1 MTAAA
6 DFQPET
12 DAPENPEVVE
22 NETTAAADAA
32 DVENADASAPAEDT
46 ADAPEA
52 ESPESDA
59 PEADAPEADAPEAE
73 AADSADSAAT
83 EESPEADAPADAEG
97 SSAAESPEA
106 ADAVESDGSAEADVP
121 EDSEAAADADVSADV
136 DASPDADVS
145 ADVDASPDA
154 EASAQVDHDAEV
166 APDAAADAA
175 AEVADIEVVEVDV
188 VEVVDDSGVVAVEV
202 VEVVVEAAPSAPAPV
217 PSAPPRSAPAPS
229 PAASSD
235 EPWGRVDAD
244 GTVSVREAGGWRVVG
259 QYPDGSPEEALAYF
273 ERKYNDLAGEVGL
286 LEVRHRRGG
295 ASASDLRS
303 TARTINGKLEGAAA
317 VGDLASLVARIAAL
331 TEALAAESETEA
343 AAAREA
349 VDEAVKA
356 RTELVEKAEALAARD
371 PRTVQWK
378 QATTELNSLF
388 DQWQS
393 QQQNG
398 PRLPKSTA
406 QQLWKRF
413 RDARATVDKHRRA
426 FYAEL
431 DEAHKGVRD
440 RKTRLVEKAEALASK
455 GEDGIPAYRELLDQ
469 WKTAGRAGKKV
480 DDALWARFKAAGDA
494 LYGARI
500 EREAAD
506 AEASREKIDLK
517 RALLEEAKVVADE
530 RDIAKA
536 RATLTGVQRRWDEV
550 GRIFPRD
557 AERALDDELRRIETA
572 LRSREEADWKRN
584 DPEQKARAN
593 DMTRQL
599 TDAIQKLED
608 ELEAAKKSG
617 DKKAIANAT
626 DALEARR
633 AWLKA
638 LGG

>member
-1 MTAAA
+1 MHTNVPFSAGDAI
-6 DFQPET
+6 
-12 DAPENPEVVE
+12 APEPATDE
-22 NETTAAADAA
+22 AAPAESEAA
-32 DVENADASAPAEDT
+32 DVE
-46 ADAPEA
+46 
-52 ESPESDA
+52 
-59 PEADAPEADAPEAE
+59 
-73 AADSADSAAT
+73 
-83 EESPEADAPADAEG
+83 
-97 SSAAESPEA
+97 
-106 ADAVESDGSAEADVP
+106 V
-121 EDSEAAADADVSADV
+121 
-136 DASPDADVS
+136 
-145 ADVDASPDA
+145 
-154 EASAQVDHDAEV
+154 
-166 APDAAADAA
+166 
-175 AEVADIEVVEVDV
+175 EVVEIDV
-188 VEVVDDSGVVAVEV
+188 VEVVEDSEVVAVEV
-202 VEVVVEAAPSAPAPV
+202 VGVAEVVEDGDVVAVEVVDVVVEAAPSAG
-217 PSAPPRSAPAPS
+217 
-229 PAASSD
+229 
-235 EPWGRVDAD
+235 EPWGRVDED
-244 GTVSVREAGGWRVVG
+244 GTVSVREADGWRVVG
-259 QYPDGSPEEALAYF
+259 QYPDGSAEEALAYF
-273 ERKYNDLAGEVGL
+273 ERKYNDLASEVTL

-295 ASASDLRS
+295 ASASDLRA
-303 TARTINGKLEGAAA
+303 TARTINGKLDGAAA
-317 VGDLASLVARIAAL
+317 VGDLASLVARVAAL
-331 TEALAAESETEA
+331 TETLAAESATEA
-343 AAAREA
+343 VAAREA
-349 VDEAVKA
+349 VDDAVKA

-378 QATTELNSLF
+378 QATAELNALF

-440 RKTRLVEKAEALASK
+440 RKTRLVEKAEALAPK

-517 RALLEEAKVVADE
+517 RALLEEAKAVGDE
-530 RDIAKA
+530 RDITKA
-536 RATLTGVQRRWDEV
+536 RSILTGIQRRWDEI

-557 AERALDDELRRIETA
+557 TERSLDDELRRVENA
-572 LRSREEADWKRN
+572 LRSREDADWKRN

-599 TDAIQKLED
+599 NDAIQKLED

-633 AWLKA
+633 TWLKA

>member
-6 DFQPET
+6 DPQPET
-12 DAPENPEVVE
+12 DAPELPE
-22 NETTAAADAA
+22 NGGPETTSTPAETPVADDTVEADAA
-32 DVENADASAPAEDT
+32 T
-46 ADAPEA
+46 ADEP
-52 ESPESDA
+52 A
-59 PEADAPEADAPEAE
+59 PEADAADPGV
-73 AADSADSAAT
+73 
-83 EESPEADAPADAEG
+83 ADAE
-97 SSAAESPEA
+97 
-106 ADAVESDGSAEADVP
+106 
-121 EDSEAAADADVSADV
+121 
-136 DASPDADVS
+136 
-145 ADVDASPDA
+145 
-154 EASAQVDHDAEV
+154 AEV
-166 APDAAADAA
+166 V
-175 AEVADIEVVEVDV
+175 EIEVVEAEV
-188 VEVVDDSGVVAVEV
+188 VEIVEV
-202 VEVVVEAAPSAPAPV
+202 VEDAEGDVVAIEVTEIVVEESAPVA
-217 PSAPPRSAPAPS
+217 SG
-229 PAASSD
+229 AA
-235 EPWGRVDAD
+235 EPWGRVDDD
-244 GTVSVREAGGWRVVG
+244 GTVSVREADGWRVVG
-259 QYPDGSPEEALAYF
+259 QYPDGSAEEALAYF
-273 ERKYNDLAGEVGL
+273 ERKYADLASEVTL

-295 ASASDLRS
+295 ASASDLRA

-317 VGDLASLVARIAAL
+317 VGDLARLAARVAAL
-331 TEALAAESETEA
+331 TETLAAQSETEA
-343 AAAREA
+343 VAAREA
-349 VDEAVKA
+349 VDDAVKA

-378 QATTELNSLF
+378 QVTAEINGLF

-440 RKTRLVEKAEALASK
+440 RKTRLVEKAEALAPK
-455 GEDGIPAYRELLDQ
+455 GEDGIPAYRDLLDE

-494 LYGARI
+494 LYGARV
-500 EREAAD
+500 ERETAD
-506 AEASREKIDLK
+506 AEASREKIEAK
-517 RALLEEAKVVADE
+517 RALLEEAKAVGDE

-536 RATLTGVQRRWDEV
+536 RSILTGIQRQWDEV

-557 AERALDDELRRIETA
+557 AERSLDDELRRIENA
-572 LRSREEADWKRN
+572 LRGREDADWKRN

-608 ELEAAKKSG
+608 ELAAAQKSG
-617 DKKAIANAT
+617 DKKAIAQAS
-626 DALEARR
+626 DALEARKS
-633 AWLKA
+633 WLKA

>member
-1 MTAAA
+1 M
-6 DFQPET
+6 
-12 DAPENPEVVE
+12 VVE
-22 NETTAAADAA
+22 E
-32 DVENADASAPAEDT
+32 SAPQTGD
-46 ADAPEA
+46 
-52 ESPESDA
+52 
-59 PEADAPEADAPEAE
+59 
-73 AADSADSAAT
+73 
-83 EESPEADAPADAEG
+83 
-97 SSAAESPEA
+97 
-106 ADAVESDGSAEADVP
+106 
-121 EDSEAAADADVSADV
+121 
-136 DASPDADVS
+136 
-145 ADVDASPDA
+145 
-154 EASAQVDHDAEV
+154 
-166 APDAAADAA
+166 
-175 AEVADIEVVEVDV
+175 
-188 VEVVDDSGVVAVEV
+188 
-202 VEVVVEAAPSAPAPV
+202 
-217 PSAPPRSAPAPS
+217 
-229 PAASSD
+229 D
-235 EPWGRVDAD
+235 EPWGRVDDD

-273 ERKYNDLAGEVGL
+273 ERKYADLASEVTL

-303 TARTINGKLEGAAA
+303 TARTINGKLVDAAA
-317 VGDLASLVARIAAL
+317 VGDLASLVARVAAL
-331 TEALAAESETEA
+331 TEALAAQSETEA
-343 AAAREA
+343 VAAREA
-349 VDEAVKA
+349 VDDAVKA

-378 QATTELNSLF
+378 QATAEINGLF

-440 RKTRLVEKAEALASK
+440 RKTRLVERAEALAPK
-455 GEDGIPAYRELLDQ
+455 GEDGIPAYRDLLDE

-494 LYGARI
+494 LYGARV

-506 AEASREKIDLK
+506 AEASREKIEAK
-517 RALLEEAKVVADE
+517 RALLDEAKAVGDE

-536 RATLTGVQRRWDEV
+536 RSILTAIQRQWDEI

-557 AERALDDELRRIETA
+557 AERSLDDELRRIENA
-572 LRSREEADWKRN
+572 LRTREDADWKRN

-608 ELEAAKKSG
+608 ELAAAEKSG
-617 DKKAIANAT
+617 DKKAIAQAS
-626 DALEARR
+626 DALEARKS
-633 AWLKA
+633 WLKA

>member
-6 DFQPET
+6 DSQPET
-12 DAPENPEVVE
+12 DATELPEGAGNENPTPVDDA
-22 NETTAAADAA
+22 ETA
-32 DVENADASAPAEDT
+32 ENADAA
-46 ADAPEA
+46 
-52 ESPESDA
+52 
-59 PEADAPEADAPEAE
+59 
-73 AADSADSAAT
+73 
-83 EESPEADAPADAEG
+83 APADADVAAAPTDVEDPASAG
-97 SSAAESPEA
+97 EPAAAEEP
-106 ADAVESDGSAEADVP
+106 ADAVEP
-121 EDSEAAADADVSADV
+121 
-136 DASPDADVS
+136 
-145 ADVDASPDA
+145 
-154 EASAQVDHDAEV
+154 AEV
-166 APDAAADAA
+166 EEPAA
-175 AEVADIEVVEVDV
+175 AEESADAVEPTEVAEPAAAEESAPNEMPAAGDDAAEGEPEVVDIEVVEVDV
-188 VEVVDDSGVVAVEV
+188 VEVVDESGATEVEV
-202 VEVVVEAAPSAPAPV
+202 VEVIVETIPSAA
-217 PSAPPRSAPAPS
+217 
-229 PAASSD
+229 AASAG
-235 EPWGRVDAD
+235 EPWGRVDDD
-244 GTVSVREAGGWRVVG
+244 GTVSVREADGWRVVG
-259 QYPDGSPEEALAYF
+259 QYPDGSAEEALAYF
-273 ERKYNDLAGEVGL
+273 QRKYNDLASEVTL

-303 TARTINGKLEGAAA
+303 TARTINGKLQDAAA
-317 VGDLASLVARIAAL
+317 VGDLASLVARVAAL
-331 TEALAAESETEA
+331 TKTLAAESETEA
-343 AAAREA
+343 VAAREA
-349 VDEAVKA
+349 VDDAVKA

-378 QATTELNSLF
+378 QATTDLNALF
-388 DQWQS
+388 DQWQA

-440 RKTRLVEKAEALASK
+440 RKTRLVERAEALAPK
-455 GEDGIPAYRELLDQ
+455 GEDGIPAYRELLDE

-500 EREAAD
+500 ERETAD
-506 AEASREKIDLK
+506 LEASREKIEQK
-517 RALLEEAKVVADE
+517 RALLEEAKPVADE

-536 RATLTGVQRRWDEV
+536 RATLTAVQRRWDEV

-557 AERALDDELRRIETA
+557 TERSLDDELRRIENA

-599 TDAIQKLED
+599 TDAIRKLED

-617 DKKAIANAT
+617 DKRAIANAS

-633 AWLKA
+633 TWLKA

>member
-6 DFQPET
+6 DSQPET
-12 DAPENPEVVE
+12 DATELPGGAGNENPTTVDDA
-22 NETTAAADAA
+22 ETA
-32 DVENADASAPAEDT
+32 ENADAAAPAE
-46 ADAPEA
+46 ADVAAAPTDVEDPA
-52 ESPESDA
+52 
-59 PEADAPEADAPEAE
+59 
-73 AADSADSAAT
+73 SAG
-83 EESPEADAPADAEG
+83 EPA
-97 SSAAESPEA
+97 AAEEP
-106 ADAVESDGSAEADVP
+106 ADAVEP
-121 EDSEAAADADVSADV
+121 
-136 DASPDADVS
+136 
-145 ADVDASPDA
+145 
-154 EASAQVDHDAEV
+154 AEV
-166 APDAAADAA
+166 EEPAA
-175 AEVADIEVVEVDV
+175 AEESADAVEPTEVAEPAAAEESAPNEMPAAGDDAAEGAPEVVDIEVVEVDV
-188 VEVVDDSGVVAVEV
+188 VEVVDESGVTEVEV
-202 VEVVVEAAPSAPAPV
+202 VEVIVETV
-217 PSAPPRSAPAPS
+217 PSVAA
-229 PAASSD
+229 AASAG
-235 EPWGRVDAD
+235 EPWGRVDDD
-244 GTVSVREAGGWRVVG
+244 GTVSVREADGWRVVG
-259 QYPDGSPEEALAYF
+259 QYPDGSAEEALAYF
-273 ERKYNDLAGEVGL
+273 QRKYNDLASEVTL

-303 TARTINGKLEGAAA
+303 TARTINGKLQDAAA
-317 VGDLASLVARIAAL
+317 VGDLASLVARVAAL
-331 TEALAAESETEA
+331 TKTLAAESETEA
-343 AAAREA
+343 VAAREA
-349 VDEAVKA
+349 VDDAVKA

-378 QATTELNSLF
+378 QATTELNALF
-388 DQWQS
+388 DQWQA

-440 RKTRLVEKAEALASK
+440 RKTRLVERAEALAPK
-455 GEDGIPAYRELLDQ
+455 GEDGIPAYRELLDE

-500 EREAAD
+500 ERETAD
-506 AEASREKIDLK
+506 LEASREKIEQK
-517 RALLEEAKVVADE
+517 RALLEEAKPVADE

-536 RATLTGVQRRWDEV
+536 RATLTAVQRRWDEV

-557 AERALDDELRRIETA
+557 TERSLDDELRRIENA

-599 TDAIQKLED
+599 TDAIRKLED

-617 DKKAIANAT
+617 DKRAIANAS

-633 AWLKA
+633 TWLKA

>member
-1 MTAAA
+1 VHPVTAAA
-6 DFQPET
+6 DSQPDT
-12 DAPENPEVVE
+12 DAPENSGIGE
-22 NETTAAADAA
+22 NENPVDAVAAETPATDAAGDSEAGETSAADDDAPARGAAADDAA
-32 DVENADASAPAEDT
+32 EGSGDAESASASEVPGA
-46 ADAPEA
+46 
-52 ESPESDA
+52 
-59 PEADAPEADAPEAE
+59 
-73 AADSADSAAT
+73 
-83 EESPEADAPADAEG
+83 ADAEG
-97 SSAAESPEA
+97 ETVS
-106 ADAVESDGSAEADVP
+106 
-121 EDSEAAADADVSADV
+121 DSEAAANAESAT
-136 DASPDADVS
+136 A
-145 ADVDASPDA
+145 DA
-154 EASAQVDHDAEV
+154 EAADAEGETAEDETAEVVDAEAADAEV
-166 APDAAADAA
+166 VDA
-175 AEVADIEVVEVDV
+175 E
-188 VEVVDDSGVVAVEV
+188 VVAVGEDGDV
-202 VEVVVEAAPSAPAPV
+202 IAVEAVEVVVEDAGAAL
-217 PSAPPRSAPAPS
+217 
-229 PAASSD
+229 SSD
-235 EPWGRVDAD
+235 EPWGRVDDD

-259 QYPDGSPEEALAYF
+259 QYPDGSAEEALAYF
-273 ERKYNDLAGEVGL
+273 ERKYTDLAGEVSL

-295 ASASDLRS
+295 ASASDLRA

-317 VGDLASLVARIAAL
+317 VGDLASLVARVAAL
-331 TEALAAESETEA
+331 TETLASESATEA
-343 AAAREA
+343 VAAREA
-349 VDEAVKA
+349 VDDAVKA

-378 QATTELNSLF
+378 QATADLNSLF

-440 RKTRLVEKAEALASK
+440 RKTRLVEKAEALAPK
-455 GEDGIPAYRELLDQ
+455 GEDGIPAYRDLLDE

-506 AEASREKIDLK
+506 AEASREKIELK
-517 RALLEEAKVVADE
+517 RALLEEAKTVADE
-530 RDIAKA
+530 RDITKA
-536 RATLTGVQRRWDEV
+536 RSVLTGIQRRWDEI

-557 AERALDDELRRIETA
+557 TERSLDDELRRVENA
-572 LRSREEADWKRN
+572 LRSREDADWKRN

-608 ELEAAKKSG
+608 ELEAAKKTG
-617 DKKAIANAT
+617 DKRAIASAT

-633 AWLKA
+633 SWLKA

>member
-12 DAPENPEVVE
+12 DAPETAGADE
-22 NETTAAADAA
+22 NQTPAVDDDAATATDVTADADAA
-32 DVENADASAPAEDT
+32 
-46 ADAPEA
+46 APEDS
-52 ESPESDA
+52 ESA
-59 PEADAPEADAPEAE
+59 
-73 AADSADSAAT
+73 
-83 EESPEADAPADAEG
+83 ADAPADDTAETEQPSDETPSG
-97 SSAAESPEA
+97 ESAP
-106 ADAVESDGSAEADVP
+106 
-121 EDSEAAADADVSADV
+121 ADV
-136 DASPDADVS
+136 DV
-145 ADVDASPDA
+145 
-154 EASAQVDHDAEV
+154 
-166 APDAAADAA
+166 
-175 AEVADIEVVEVDV
+175 EVVEIDV
-188 VEVVDDSGVVAVEV
+188 VEVVEDSEVVAVEVIEVAEVVEDGEVVAVEV
-202 VEVVVEAAPSAPAPV
+202 VDVVVEAAPSA
-217 PSAPPRSAPAPS
+217 
-229 PAASSD
+229 D
-235 EPWGRVDAD
+235 EPWGRVDED
-244 GTVSVREAGGWRVVG
+244 GTVSVREADGWRVVG
-259 QYPDGSPEEALAYF
+259 QYPDGSAEEALAYF
-273 ERKYNDLAGEVGL
+273 ERKYTDLASEVTL

-303 TARTINGKLEGAAA
+303 TARTINGKLDGAAA
-317 VGDLASLVARIAAL
+317 VGDLASLVARVAAL
-331 TEALAAESETEA
+331 TETLAAESATEA
-343 AAAREA
+343 VAAREA
-349 VDEAVKA
+349 VDDAVKA

-378 QATTELNSLF
+378 QATAELNSLF

-440 RKTRLVEKAEALASK
+440 RKTRLVEKAEALAPK
-455 GEDGIPAYRELLDQ
+455 GEDGISAYRELLDQ

-517 RALLEEAKVVADE
+517 RALLEEAKAVGDE

-536 RATLTGVQRRWDEV
+536 RSILTGIQRRWDEI

-557 AERALDDELRRIETA
+557 TERSLDDELRRVENA
-572 LRSREEADWKRN
+572 LRTREDADWKRN

-633 AWLKA
+633 TWLKA

>member
-12 DAPENPEVVE
+12 DAPETTGADD
-22 NETTAAADAA
+22 NETAAVADDAAAPADDTTDADAA
-32 DVENADASAPAEDT
+32 TAVDDTAEAESAEPAEDGP
-46 ADAPEA
+46 AGDAASEQTPDEGA
-52 ESPESDA
+52 SGGSDA
-59 PEADAPEADAPEAE
+59 AD
-73 AADSADSAAT
+73 
-83 EESPEADAPADAEG
+83 
-97 SSAAESPEA
+97 
-106 ADAVESDGSAEADVP
+106 
-121 EDSEAAADADVSADV
+121 
-136 DASPDADVS
+136 
-145 ADVDASPDA
+145 
-154 EASAQVDHDAEV
+154 
-166 APDAAADAA
+166 
-175 AEVADIEVVEVDV
+175 VEVDV
-188 VEVVDDSGVVAVEV
+188 VEIDVVEVVEDSEVVAAEVIGVAEVVEDRDVVAVEV
-202 VEVVVEAAPSAPAPV
+202 LDVVVEAAPSA
-217 PSAPPRSAPAPS
+217 
-229 PAASSD
+229 D
-235 EPWGRVDAD
+235 EPWGRVDED
-244 GTVSVREAGGWRVVG
+244 GTVSVREADGWRVVG
-259 QYPDGSPEEALAYF
+259 QYPDGSAEEALAYF
-273 ERKYNDLAGEVGL
+273 ERKYNDLVSEVTL

-303 TARTINGKLEGAAA
+303 TARTINGKLDGAAA
-317 VGDLASLVARIAAL
+317 VGDLASLVARVAAL
-331 TEALAAESETEA
+331 TETLAAESATEA
-343 AAAREA
+343 VAAREA
-349 VDEAVKA
+349 VDDAVKA
-356 RTELVEKAEALAARD
+356 RTQLVEKAEALAARD

-378 QATTELNSLF
+378 QATADLNALF

-440 RKTRLVEKAEALASK
+440 RKTRLVEKAEALAPK

-517 RALLEEAKVVADE
+517 RALLEEAKAVGDE

-536 RATLTGVQRRWDEV
+536 RSVLTGIQRRWDEI

-557 AERALDDELRRIETA
+557 TERSLDDELRRVENA
-572 LRSREEADWKRN
+572 LRSREDADWKRN

-599 TDAIQKLED
+599 NDAIQKLED

-633 AWLKA
+633 TWLKA